1 MAKKKSETVA
11 KAAAPTNLFAAA
23 AKKAAAAPKKEKGTV
38 IQLPKEL
45 DAEGKLVGESKI
57 LNESV
62 AAAIEAKAEEKT
74 AATKGA
80 LAKAKLKTFAQSEVV
95 KLYAQLGVPPTTPV
109 SVVNHNGE
117 SVTYVMADKSQ
128 QNPISEEQ
136 VALFKELLGDDGAA
150 KVVHEKQMF
159 FFDTATMEQQAE
171 NDKEHTVFE
180 IVCELINKIM
190 ATEARLSQDQKNS
203 LIKSVVKTYLEPNTL
218 DRIAV
223 LCGSDA
229 AKIAQFYDAAGTA
242 CVRSIQV

>member
-11 KAAAPTNLFAAA
+11 KTAAPTNLFAAA
-23 AKKAAAAPKKEKGTV
+23 AKKAAATPKKEKGT
-38 IQLPKEL
+38 IITLPKEL

-62 AAAIEAKAEEKT
+62 TAAIEAKAEEKT

-80 LAKAKLKTFAQSEVV
+80 LAKTKLKNFAQSEVV
-95 KLYAQLGVPPTTPV
+95 KLYAKYEVPPATPV
-109 SVVNHNGE
+109 SVVNHMGE

-136 VALFKELLGDDGAA
+136 VALFEELLGEDGAA
-150 KVVHEKQMF
+150 KVVHKKQTF
-159 FFDTATMEQQAE
+159 FFDTATMEQQAA

-190 ATEARLSQDQKNS
+190 ANETRLSQDQKNS

-218 DRIAV
+218 GRIAA